1 MVVVLNQCSRSKGW
15 PERSNIWNTVVKNCI
30 NCAIDVKPS
39 ELKELAEYEE
49 KVGAVTENTINY
61 LIATL
66 GLTEDMDASVLAE
79 EIENAMIEDCADSV
93 MVKEM
98 LFDKDKR
105 EELF

>member
-1 MVVVLNQCSRSKGW
+1 MKKYLVFNGRKLVEIKASV
-15 PERSNIWNTVVKNCI
+15 I
-30 NCAIDVKPS
+30 
-39 ELKELAEYEE
+39 AEYEE